1 MLDLTNFIGAV
12 EEKALKVDAVMA
24 IKDDAILGLHR
35 FSEAIDHNVFSVAKS
50 HLATAIGFAIDEGK
64 LSLDDKPID
73 AFADIIPGDI
83 DPRWQDVTLYHLMTM
98 TSGHGQ
104 PFLMASDRKKLL
116 GETEEKLPEAMM
128 NEWLIFAFTC
138 PMMYEPGERFSYGNL
153 APYVAGR
160 MLEKAVGMSVCDY
173 LYEKFWRPVG
183 TAKPRWD
190 TDAKGHTF
198 PASDLFLD
206 IVDMAKLG
214 QLYASGGTYKGTR
227 FLPEEWVKKAGAF
240 HVPSSPINP
249 TGNAIDEE
257 AGYGL
262 YFWRNHGDKNS
273 YRCYGREAQF
283 VLIMPDKN
291 AVIAVQ
297 SMQHD
302 VQPVMD
308 AIWEHIFP
316 QL

>member
-1 MLDLTNFIGAV
+1 MLNLRDFINAV
-12 EEKALKVDAVMA
+12 ETNDLKVDAVMA
-24 IKDDAILGLHR
+24 VKDDVILGLHR
-35 FSEAIDHNVFSVAKS
+35 FSDDVDHNVFSVAKS
-50 HLATAIGFAIDEGK
+50 HLATAIGFAVDEGK
-64 LSLDDKPID
+64 LSLDDKPIET
-73 AFADIIPGDI
+73 FADIVPGDI
-83 DPRWQDVTLYHLMTM
+83 DPRWNDVTLYNLMTM
-98 TSGHGQ
+98 TSGHGK
-104 PFLMASDRKKLL
+104 PFLMASDRKKLR
-116 GETEEKLPEAMM
+116 GETKERLPETMM

-138 PMMYEPGERFSYGNL
+138 PMMYAPGKKFSYGNL

-173 LYEKFWRPVG
+173 LYEKFWKRVG

-190 TDAKGHTF
+190 TDSKGHTF

-206 IVDMAKLG
+206 IADMAKLG
-214 QLYASGGTYKGTR
+214 QLYASGGTYQGVR
-227 FLPEEWVKKAGAF
+227 FLSEEWVKNAGAF

-249 TGNAIDEE
+249 AGDAIDEE

-262 YFWRNHGDKNS
+262 YFWRNHGDQNS

-283 VLIMPDKN
+283 VLIMPDKK

-308 AIWEHIFP
+308 AIWGHIFP
-316 QL
+316 QI